1 MKNHIRV
8 NGRLLQTNK
17 KFSALKLR
25 QKEWIASLLRS
36 KTISLVLEHHR
47 QLRRPE
53 RERVLQETLNA
64 IEQKGIWIPD
74 CEVRRYYDNRIQR
87 YYKSFYKQQAV
98 PKEDSLTH

>member
-25 QKEWIASLLRS
+25 QQEWIASLLRS
-36 KTISLVLEHHR
+36 KTITLILEHKR
-47 QLRRPE
+47 QLQRPE
-53 RERVLQETLNA
+53 REQVLQETLIA

-74 CEVRRYYDNRIQR
+74 CEVRRYFESRIQR
-87 YYKSFYKQQAV
+87 YYKSYFKHQALSQD
-98 PKEDSLTH
+98 DSPSN